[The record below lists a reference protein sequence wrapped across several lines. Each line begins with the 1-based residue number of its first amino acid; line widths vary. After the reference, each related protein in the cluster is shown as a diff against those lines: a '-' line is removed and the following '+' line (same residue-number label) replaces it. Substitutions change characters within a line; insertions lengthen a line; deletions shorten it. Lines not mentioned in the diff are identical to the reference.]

1 MGVEELK
8 KSKLKPGSFIIIMA
22 LILTLVI
29 NVQAATLDDLPLHL
43 METPKELSQLISNFS
58 KLEYT
63 MIRDEAG
70 TIDENSI
77 EYEFLGVEVV
87 NNIEADK
94 ASIIPDGETEEN
106 QMNFWLADGEIIKL
120 EMGGEELPTEM
131 AGIFASDM
139 LEFVFL
145 PFSFFNQE
153 DMEKLNE
160 DNVKNIEIYTET
172 IGGLE
177 LEIYELELAN
187 IDDFDSSFLRMAEF
201 KDMLLLIG
209 YDYYQDGIEY
219 SFNVNNIELR

>member
-1 MGVEELK
+1 MEVEELK

-29 NVQAATLDDLPLHL
+29 TVQAVTLDDLPLHL

-153 DMEKLNE
+153 DMEKLDE
-160 DNVKNIEIYTET
+160 ENVKNIEIYTET

-209 YDYYQDGIEY
+209 YDYYQAGIEY